1 MTEPLLAPNF
11 LFRFSTPCRRCDPV
25 WSPQGVEL
33 NERYVLPSF
42 GELEGRPVFADLRAA
57 WSDQGLSFTLR
68 VAGKKQVA
76 WCRAGRIDDSDG
88 LQVWIDAR
96 DTHNIHRA
104 SRFCHRFAFL
114 PFGGGRRD
122 EEPVGQLLMINRARE
137 NPKPLAEQIL
147 QVRSEKRIDGYLLQA
162 HIPAAAITGFDP
174 AEQPRVGFSYAVIDR
189 ELGWQTFSVSPEF
202 PFMEDPSLWGTL
214 ELAEK

>member
-11 LFRFSTPCRRCDPV
+11 LFRFSAPCRRCDPV
-25 WSPQGVEL
+25 WSPRGVAL
-33 NERYVLPSF
+33 DERYVLPSF

-57 WSDQGLSFTLR
+57 WSDQGLSFALR
-68 VAGKKQVA
+68 VAGKQQA
-76 WCRAGRIDDSDG
+76 TWCRANRIDDSDG
-88 LQVWIDAR
+88 LQVWIDTR

-104 SRFCHRFAFL
+104 SRFCHRFVFL
-114 PFGGGRRD
+114 PFGGDRRD

-137 NPKPLAEQIL
+137 NPKPVAERIL

-162 HIPAAAITGFDP
+162 HLPAAAITGFDP
-174 AEQPRVGFSYAVIDR
+174 AEHPRVGFSYAVVDR
-189 ELGWQTFSVSPEF
+189 ELGWQTFSVGPEF
-202 PFMEDPSLWGTL
+202 PLLEDPSLWGTL